1 MTKRRKFEDI
11 PSKEAKN
18 NHMDTPEDG
27 VPDSE
32 GEGEDRKDDSP
43 QKRES
48 KLKADEDLS

>member
-18 NHMDTPEDG
+18 DHMETPEDG

-32 GEGEDRKDDSP
+32 PEGEEKKEASP
-43 QKRES
+43 QRRES